1 MNENWYWRLAQDRQR
16 ELGEEIKHA
25 RLRQEAGLRESGPA
39 VLKAL
44 SVFLLILPAAVIA
57 ARVVGKI

>member
-25 RLRQEAGLRESGPA
+25 QLRKDAGLRDNRPA
-39 VLKAL
+39 MLKAL
-44 SVFLLILPAAVIA
+44 SVFRLILPVAVIA